1 MIPHFDNEGNLPS
14 GIHVTTWR
22 ELVSRFGHTEHRRR
36 LTEGLKSALDALRAA
51 GCKRVYVDGSF
62 VTAKV
67 EPGDFDG
74 CWEVDGV
81 DPGKLDPVPL
91 TFSNRRAAQ
100 KAKYRG
106 ELFLA
111 GAGAD
116 PAGTRFL
123 EFFQHDKDGN
133 AKGIIALDLRELP

>member
-1 MIPHFDNEGNLPS
+1 LLD
-14 GIHVTTWR
+14 
-22 ELVSRFGHTEHRRR
+22 
-36 LTEGLKSALDALRAA
+36 GLRSALNALREA
-51 GCKRVYVDGSF
+51 GCKRVYIDGSF

-67 EPGDFDG
+67 EPSDFDG

-81 DPGKLDPVPL
+81 DPDKLDPVLL

-111 GAGAD
+111 DARAD
-116 PAGTRFL
+116 PAGTRFI